1 MHCYGIILTVGIYNI
16 IERDDNA
23 IRDINR
29 LLHFVNIQKG
39 LFLSQKFNIYT

>member
-23 IRDINR
+23 PRKPR
-29 LLHFVNIQKG
+29 ATSPLLPP
-39 LFLSQKFNIYT
+39 LRRYSDP